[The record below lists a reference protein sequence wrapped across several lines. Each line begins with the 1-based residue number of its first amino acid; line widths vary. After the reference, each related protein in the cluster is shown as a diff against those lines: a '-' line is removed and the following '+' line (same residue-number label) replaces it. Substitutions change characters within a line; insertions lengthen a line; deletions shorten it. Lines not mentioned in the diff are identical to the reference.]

1 MTRPVDSY
9 DKIFSNKKR
18 ILAVFAHPDDLELY
32 AGGTVSRL
40 TSDGKL
46 VRSVKVT
53 SGDMGSRLLKVTR
66 EELQKIRETEDSA
79 SMTKLGILP
88 ENNVYLRIP
97 DGTVD
102 NNLNTI
108 GQLALQIRLFQPDLI
123 ITHNPEN
130 KIIRF
135 SDGSNWIN
143 HRDHLNTGLTTV
155 DAAYP
160 YSRDLLFFPEHFQDP
175 LAKSWNC
182 SEFLFVDSYDHPESI
197 FVDVTDS
204 LPIRIAA
211 HALHSSQ
218 YTMDQAQESA
228 EFFTGSWDKSGAKKF
243 ETFRYCIA
251 D

>member
-1 MTRPVDSY
+1 M
-9 DKIFSNKKR
+9 
-18 ILAVFAHPDDLELY
+18 AVFAHPDDLELY
-32 AGGTVSRL
+32 AGGTISRL

-88 ENNVYLRIP
+88 ENNIYLRIP

-102 NNLNTI
+102 NNLNII

-123 ITHNPEN
+123 ITHNPES

-135 SDGSNWIN
+135 DKDTNWIN
-143 HRDHLNTGLTTV
+143 HRDHLNTGLVTI
-155 DAAYP
+155 DASYP

-182 SEFLFVDSYDHPESI
+182 SEFLLVDFYDHQDNI
-197 FVDVTDS
+197 FVDVTDH
-204 LPIRIAA
+204 LQTRIAA

-218 YTMDQAQESA
+218 YTLENARDSA
-228 EFFTGSWDKSGAKKF
+228 NFFTNGWDTTGVKNY
-243 ETFRYCIA
+243 EIFRHVIA